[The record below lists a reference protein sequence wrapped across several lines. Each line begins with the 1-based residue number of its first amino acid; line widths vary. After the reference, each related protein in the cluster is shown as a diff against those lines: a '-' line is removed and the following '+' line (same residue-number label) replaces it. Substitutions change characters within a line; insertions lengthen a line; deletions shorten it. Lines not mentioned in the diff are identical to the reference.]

1 MERVKWFKNR
11 VENSSRA
18 AYPHQPVECNI
29 LAAECL
35 NIAPAVAAKWSPN
48 RIKNG
53 APNLENRRKIGS
65 KLGPDTQKSE
75 KTHQR
80 NKEEGSTPQGPPNF
94 VKNVANMASTWH
106 PKSNQNRKKKDSK
119 TDKNLGCFGD
129 RFLFRFW

>member
-1 MERVKWFKNR
+1 MPCHRCLFGLLLRSLRVCSVVGNKL
-11 VENSSRA
+11 SDA
-18 AYPHQPVECNI
+18 VECNM

-80 NKEEGSTPQGPPNF
+80 NKEEGSIPQGPPYF
-94 VKNVANMASTWH
+94 AQNVANMASTWH
-106 PKSNQNRKKKDSK
+106 PKSNQNR
-119 TDKNLGCFGD
+119 
-129 RFLFRFW
+129 